1 MSEQN
6 VETAERL
13 IEGWNQADWGLI
25 ESLFWPDA
33 ETQAPEGWPEAEDPK
48 GWPAI
53 RRQFERL
60 KESWSEDRFELETT
74 EAVGDDVVLQHGHWR
89 TRGTKSGIDVDFEV
103 WIISRFRDGKIER
116 AEFYLDEEQAMRA
129 AGR

>member
-6 VETAERL
+6 VEIADRL
-13 IEGWNQADWGLI
+13 IEGWNQADWELI

-33 ETQAPEGWPEAEDPK
+33 EGQAPEGWPEAENAK

-53 RRQFERL
+53 KRQFERL
-60 KESWSEDRFELETT
+60 KEPWSEDRVDLETT
-74 EAVGDDVVLQHGHWR
+74 EALADGDVLQHGRWR
-89 TRGTKSGIDVDFEV
+89 ARGKESGIEGDFEV
-103 WIISRFRDGKIER
+103 WIIARFRDGRIER
-116 AEFYLDEEQAMRA
+116 AEFYLDESQAMRA